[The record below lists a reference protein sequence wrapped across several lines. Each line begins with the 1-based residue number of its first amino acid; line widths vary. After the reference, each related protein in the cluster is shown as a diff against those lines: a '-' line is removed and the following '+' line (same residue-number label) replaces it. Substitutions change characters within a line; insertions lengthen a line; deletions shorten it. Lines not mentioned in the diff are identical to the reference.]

1 MEDNNNTLRS
11 FEVNNIMKNLKELT
25 ERLTIIESDN
35 SLKNKQLYNYDV
47 EVRRLQQENLNLRN
61 QINYYKQIE
70 ATLNNS
76 MNMIKNTGDQIKKNA
91 LNERDIIIYDAKNN
105 ASRILNEA
113 LIKAEKIEI
122 EADNLKKN
130 VIVYKNKMRSLL
142 QIQFDMID
150 DIEKI
155 DF

>member
-155 DF
+155 EF